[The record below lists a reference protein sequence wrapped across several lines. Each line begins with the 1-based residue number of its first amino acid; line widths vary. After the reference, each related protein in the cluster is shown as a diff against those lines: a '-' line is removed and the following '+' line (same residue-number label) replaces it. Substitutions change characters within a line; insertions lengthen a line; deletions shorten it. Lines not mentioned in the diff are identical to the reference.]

1 MKQLETQ
8 QRRPDYLSNT
18 LATGDGPFQFP
29 EGTCLRLFWTTI
41 SRAVHCLAHLRMF
54 YGMCA
59 VHEHKHTHTHTQTH
73 THCQNCGNH
82 GWEKP
87 SNSRKKK
94 KKTGFLDSS
103 MPFYVVSSSA
113 KPFFFSDHECSMISG
128 KKKKN
133 PRKYRKIQ
141 RWKQKIPGFQS

>member
-1 MKQLETQ
+1 MKQLDTQ

-18 LATGDGPFQFP
+18 LATGDAPFQFP

-41 SRAVHCLAHLRMF
+41 STAVHCLAHLRMF

-59 VHEHKHTHTHTQTH
+59 VHEHKHTHTHTHRHIH
-73 THCQNCGNH
+73 TVKTVATMAERSLVTPG
-82 GWEKP
+82 
-87 SNSRKKK
+87 KK
-94 KKTGFLDSS
+94 KKTGFLDGS